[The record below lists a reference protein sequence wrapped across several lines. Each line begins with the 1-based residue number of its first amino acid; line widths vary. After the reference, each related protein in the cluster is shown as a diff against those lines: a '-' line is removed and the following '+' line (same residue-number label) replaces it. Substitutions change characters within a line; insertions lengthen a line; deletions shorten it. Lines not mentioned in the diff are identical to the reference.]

1 MSKFGFSYGFG
12 GSGGEEIPPSL
23 PDDYVSRVT
32 PSAINGL
39 TFSSALPAVTDG
51 YRRLVT
57 ENSYMISNPA
67 PLRYAAFVGRI
78 GANEP
83 NRIDMFAAFHKAAAA
98 ANWWTDDYQIIT
110 INTYGNYFA
119 TRGQIKDG
127 EILSTALNPS
137 LPLDQTWH
145 FFEMYNSGYDVSWLV
160 DGASAANRTA
170 TEAQFAMNN
179 FSFIPEGGMFER
191 FDLISSMVLTRVP
204 SAGERELIRDWA
216 ESFIPS

>member
-1 MSKFGFSYGFG
+1 MSKFGFLYGFG
-12 GSGGEEIPPSL
+12 SGDNSIPPTPPS
-23 PDDYVSRVT
+23 DYVSRVT
-32 PSAINGL
+32 PLGIDGL
-39 TFSSALPAVTDG
+39 SFSSAIPAVTNG
-51 YRRLVT
+51 YRRLT
-57 ENSYMISNPA
+57 TTNSYMISNDS
-67 PLRYAAFVGRI
+67 PLRYAAIVGRI
-78 GANEP
+78 GENDP
-83 NRIDMFAAFHKAAAA
+83 YRIDMFASFHKVTTP
-98 ANWWTDDYQIIT
+98 ANWWTDDYQIIN
-110 INTYGNYFA
+110 INTYNNYFA
-119 TRGQIKDG
+119 TRAQIKGG
-127 EILSTALNPS
+127 EILSTALTPS

-145 FFEMYNSGYDVSWLV
+145 FFEMYNDGYDVSWLV